1 MPGFALDKN
10 TIVFYTKRMSHREN
24 SKEIILDRAVQM
36 ASVQGLNGLTIGR
49 LAEALSLSKGGVC
62 AHFPSKIKLQVAAVE
77 RATQIFRRV
86 VTMSALEKAPGL
98 PQLQALSDAWFEY
111 LVAGTFEGGCF
122 FTNALLEVDDLE
134 SNEVREAVRLQYNR
148 FIELVERCAR
158 DAVARSHFRSDL
170 EIHQFAFE
178 FLGIQFSTLAWRGLG
193 RDADMIA
200 VAKRAMAD
208 LFQRSAS

>member
-1 MPGFALDKN
+1 
-10 TIVFYTKRMSHREN
+10 MSHREN
-24 SKEIILDRAVQM
+24 SKELILERAVQM

-49 LAEALSLSKGGVC
+49 LAEALSLSKGGIC
-62 AHFPSKIKLQVAAVE
+62 AHFPSKINLQVAAVE
-77 RATQIFRRV
+77 RAAQIFQQV
-86 VTMSALEKAPGL
+86 VTVPALEKASGL

-111 LVAGTFEGGCF
+111 LVARTFEGGCF

-134 SNEVREAVRLQYNR
+134 SNEVREAVRQQYNR

-158 DAVARSHFRSDL
+158 DAVAWGHFRSDL
-170 EIHQFAFE
+170 QIHQFAFE

-193 RDADMIA
+193 RDAEMIA
-200 VAKRAMAD
+200 IAKKAMVD